1 MGYFRELPSIE
12 YESFLSNETSTQK
25 YLLVKNLFRRSKLR
39 EDLQNNFTVFQKYHI
54 EEGVRPD
61 IVAEELYGDPELDW
75 VVMLTANI
83 VNVRN
88 DWPLS
93 NRDLYNLASEK
104 YGTDLNSL
112 HHYETVEIKDSLGR
126 VVLPAGKTVDSNFI
140 FTYTDPD
147 TNLGTRTFSASTV
160 RLPITN
166 YEYEILKNEEKS
178 LIYLLKPGYIQQFLN
193 DMRNIMTYNKSSE
206 YVTDRIIRT
215 ENTKNI

>member
-1 MGYFRELPSIE
+1 MGYFRELPNIE

-39 EDLQNNFTVFQKYHI
+39 QDLQNNFTIFQKYHV
-54 EEGVRPD
+54 EEGMRPD
-61 IVAEELYGDPELDW
+61 MVAEDLYGDPELDW

-93 NRDLYNLASEK
+93 NRDLYNLASQK
-104 YGTDLNSL
+104 YGTDLNNL

-126 VVLPAGKTVDSNFI
+126 VVLPAGKTVQSDFTFTFTNSNI
-140 FTYTDPD
+140 PVMYTGSD
-147 TNLGTRTFSASTV
+147 A

-193 DMRNIMTYNKSSE
+193 DMRDLMTYNKSSE
-206 YVTDRIIRT
+206 YVTDRIVRT
-215 ENTKNI
+215 ENTRNL

>member
-39 EDLQNNFTVFQKYHI
+39 EDLQNNFTIFQKYYI
-54 EEGVRPD
+54 EEGIRSD
-61 IVAEELYGDPELDW
+61 IVAEELYGDPDLDW

-104 YGTDLNSL
+104 YGSDLNNL

-126 VVLPAGKTVDSNFI
+126 VVLPAGKTVQSDFT

-147 TNLGTRTFSASTV
+147 SLLGTRTYTESAV

-193 DMRNIMTYNKSSE
+193 DMRDIMTYNKSSE

-215 ENTKNI
+215 ENTKNL

>member
-39 EDLQNNFTVFQKYHI
+39 EDLQNNFTIFQKYYI
-54 EEGVRPD
+54 EEGIRPD
-61 IVAEELYGDPELDW
+61 IVAEELYGDPDLDW
-75 VVMLTANI
+75 VVMLTASI

-93 NRDLYNLASEK
+93 NRDLYNITSEK
-104 YGTDLNSL
+104 YGSDLNNL

-126 VVLPAGKTVDSNFI
+126 VVLPSGKTVQSD
-140 FTYTDPD
+140 FTFAYTDPD
-147 TNLGTRTFSASTV
+147 PLLGTRTYTESAV

-193 DMRNIMTYNKSSE
+193 DMRDIMTYNKSSE

-215 ENTKNI
+215 ENTKNL

>member
-39 EDLQNNFTVFQKYHI
+39 EDLQYNFTIFQKYYI
-54 EEGVRPD
+54 EEGMRPD
-61 IVAEELYGDPELDW
+61 IVAEELYGDPDLDW

-93 NRDLYNLASEK
+93 NQDLYNLASEK
-104 YGTDLNSL
+104 YGSDLNNL

-126 VVLPAGKTVDSNFI
+126 VVLPAGKTVQSDFT

-147 TNLGTRTFSASTV
+147 PLLGTRTYTESAV

-193 DMRNIMTYNKSSE
+193 DMRDIMTYNKSSE

-215 ENTKNI
+215 ENTRNL

>member
-1 MGYFRELPSIE
+1 MGYFRELPNIE
-12 YESFLSNETSTQK
+12 YESFLSNETSAQK
-25 YLLVKNLFRRSKLR
+25 YLLIKNLFRRSKLR
-39 EDLQNNFTVFQKYHI
+39 QDLQNNFTIFQKYHV
-54 EEGVRPD
+54 EEGMRPD
-61 IVAEELYGDPELDW
+61 IVAEDLYGDPELDW

-93 NRDLYNLASEK
+93 NRELYNLASQR
-104 YGTDLNSL
+104 YGTDLNNL

-126 VVLPAGKTVDSNFI
+126 VVLPAGKTVQSDFT

-147 TNLGTRTFSASTV
+147 PLLGTRTFTDSAA

-193 DMRNIMTYNKSSE
+193 DMRDLMTYNKSSE
-206 YVTDRIIRT
+206 YVTDRIVRT
-215 ENTKNI
+215 ENTRNL